1 MAAYINLGLII
12 VSILADAGVA
22 GLTILHGKQIEANND
37 AIVKNDTRITNQEN
51 VLQKDDMSLL
61 KNYKK
66 DMENIKKKTY
76 KPILSK
82 RDVIRANKI
91 INSKIK
97 DPKTKMLVKKD
108 IDKYK
113 RDFTSHLKKTKKTK
127 TYTKKQTKK
136 NK

>member
-22 GLTILHGKQIEANND
+22 NLTIAHGKQIEENNT
-37 AIVKNDTRITNQEN
+37 AIVKNDAKITNTEN
-51 VLQKDDMSLL
+51 ILQKDDMILL

-66 DMENIKKKTY
+66 DVRNIKKKTY

-82 RDVIRANKI
+82 SEIIRANKI
-91 INSKIK
+91 IKSKIK

-108 IDKYK
+108 MDKYK
-113 RDFTSHLKKTKKTK
+113 RDFTSHLE
-127 TYTKKQTKK
+127 QRVF
-136 NK
+136 